1 MIPVRF
7 HPDLASGPWF
17 TYSLAFQ
24 LANVGSEVGRA
35 LKAKAKGCDFRE
47 NLALERA
54 LELLDLTIGDSRN
67 TKQLSELCRLRE
79 CLCDFFVGEN
89 EWQSSRDL
97 IDRYFLAFGYEAQME
112 RETTRQQ

>member
-1 MIPVRF
+1 MIPIRF

-35 LKAKAKGCDFRE
+35 LKAKAKNVDFHD

-54 LELLDLTIGDSRN
+54 LELLDLTIFDPRN
-67 TKQLSELCRLRE
+67 RHQLSELCRVRE
-79 CLCDFFVGEN
+79 CLCDFFIGDN
-89 EWQSSRDL
+89 EWQSTPDR
-97 IDRYFLAFGYEAQME
+97 IDRYFLAFANEAQME
-112 RETTRQQ
+112 RRTL